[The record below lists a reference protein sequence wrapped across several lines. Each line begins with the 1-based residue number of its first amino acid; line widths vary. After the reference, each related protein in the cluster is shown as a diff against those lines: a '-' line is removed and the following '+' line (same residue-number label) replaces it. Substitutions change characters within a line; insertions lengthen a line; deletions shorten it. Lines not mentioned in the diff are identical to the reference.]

1 MKTDKRTQLLK
12 ILSDASQSISSA
24 ALANMLGTS
33 ERTVR
38 NYIKAIN
45 EEGKAVITSSREGY
59 RLESHTASLDTLPNE
74 AESRVWKVLSD
85 LLTSKEGVNAFDEAE
100 ALYVS
105 SSTIL
110 NTVIPQVKEIA
121 KEYDLRIES
130 QKYQFYLRGSEQN
143 RRKMIGSLAVRNTYG
158 FFNSKDAL
166 EQLFPSQDIDGIMQE
181 LFIVPFSLVS
191 AIPSL
196 WAILRRFVPVLP
208 DISPLSTFSFG
219 LIGLFVVFVIPY
231 NCLQKIEKKDRSMI
245 AGFTGIGA
253 YMMCMNFQTV
263 DGGSLVSMN
272 KFGAGGMFT
281 AMVVGL
287 MVAVIYKLLAKY
299 SFFGED
305 SVIPDFVKNWFDNIA
320 AILISLTVA
329 YLFTYIAKIDVFAM
343 VQILMKPVT
352 SFAQS
357 APGVIMIVF
366 LQNVFYF
373 FGVSGWVFTPVTRS
387 ITQAAIAENAELVA
401 AGLAPKNIYAYG
413 FSRYHHIG
421 GQGATL
427 PLALFMLR
435 AKSKKFRLLGKA
447 TLVPSIFNINEPL
460 QYGAVVGN
468 PFMLIPT
475 VLIAIILPGFSYLWF
490 AMGWGTINYV
500 NFDMNFAPNAVSAF
514 FMSGGD
520 WRNVL
525 LICINFVL
533 AALIWYP
540 FFKAADKAECKKEAE
555 REAAK
560 AAKKAAKAAVKA

>member
-1 MKTDKRTQLLK
+1 MMEK
-12 ILSDASQSISSA
+12 IQAWIEKHL
-24 ALANMLGTS
+24 
-33 ERTVR
+33 VPV
-38 NYIKAIN
+38 IN
-45 EEGKAVITSSREGY
+45 KITSNFWFGIV
-59 RLESHTASLDTLPNE
+59 AD
-74 AESRVWKVLSD
+74 
-85 LLTSKEGVNAFDEAE
+85 
-100 ALYVS
+100 
-105 SSTIL
+105 
-110 NTVIPQVKEIA
+110 
-121 KEYDLRIES
+121 
-130 QKYQFYLRGSEQN
+130 
-143 RRKMIGSLAVRNTYG
+143 AV
-158 FFNSKDAL
+158 
-166 EQLFPSQDIDGIMQE
+166 
-181 LFIVPFSLVS
+181 LFIVPFSMVS

-196 WAILRRFVPVLP
+196 WGILRRFVPVLP

-320 AILISLTVA
+320 AILISLTIA

-343 VQILMKPVT
+343 VQVLMKPVT

-447 TLVPSIFNINEPL
+447 TLVPSIFNINEPIIFGAIAWNPLLMLPMWL
-460 QYGAVVGN
+460 QG
-468 PFMLIPT
+468 
-475 VLIAIILPGFSYLWF
+475 IILPIVTYLF
-490 AMGWGTINYV
+490 TKVIP
-500 NFDMNFAPNAVSAF
+500 FAPIPRIQFDLWYCPYPISTFIATQGSITGVIFAI
-514 FMSGGD
+514 
-520 WRNVL
+520 L
-525 LICINFVL
+525 TFVL
-533 AALIWYP
+533 SAVIWFP
-540 FFKAADKAECKKEAE
+540 F
-555 REAAK
+555 
-560 AAKKAAKAAVKA
+560 VKAYDDQKVKEETAAIKA

>member
-1 MKTDKRTQLLK
+1 MMEK
-12 ILSDASQSISSA
+12 IQAWIEKHL
-24 ALANMLGTS
+24 
-33 ERTVR
+33 VPV
-38 NYIKAIN
+38 IN
-45 EEGKAVITSSREGY
+45 KITSNFWFGIV
-59 RLESHTASLDTLPNE
+59 AD
-74 AESRVWKVLSD
+74 
-85 LLTSKEGVNAFDEAE
+85 
-100 ALYVS
+100 
-105 SSTIL
+105 
-110 NTVIPQVKEIA
+110 
-121 KEYDLRIES
+121 
-130 QKYQFYLRGSEQN
+130 
-143 RRKMIGSLAVRNTYG
+143 AV
-158 FFNSKDAL
+158 
-166 EQLFPSQDIDGIMQE
+166 
-181 LFIVPFSLVS
+181 LFIVPFSMVS

-447 TLVPSIFNINEPL
+447 TLVPSIFNINEPIIF
-460 QYGAVVGN
+460 GAIAWN
-468 PFMLIPT
+468 PLLMLPMWIQG
-475 VLIAIILPGFSYLWF
+475 IILPIVTYLF
-490 AMGWGTINYV
+490 TKVIP
-500 NFDMNFAPNAVSAF
+500 FAPIPRIQFDLWYCPYPISTFISTQGSITGVIFAI
-514 FMSGGD
+514 
-520 WRNVL
+520 L
-525 LICINFVL
+525 TFVL
-533 AALIWYP
+533 SAVIWFP
-540 FFKAADKAECKKEAE
+540 F
-555 REAAK
+555 
-560 AAKKAAKAAVKA
+560 VKAYDDQKVKEETAAIKA